1 MVLAGIV
8 VGLILLAIVA
18 ARLWSADEL
27 RERVTQLASDQLGL
41 PVHVDGDVSLRFWP
55 LPTLHATEVRVGPA
69 PGSGDDPVGELEA
82 ISLSMR
88 WWPLISGDLVP
99 ETLRLDAP
107 VARLTPSTLEALAAR
122 GTPTDTGR
130 GDPNEPLDL
139 RVRDG
144 EIHWRTSA
152 GDREMS
158 INGLDLDL
166 DNLHWQRPAEGEHA
180 LAQTSLNL
188 TASAD
193 AVRLNTLHLSDVT
206 LSGSAEDGMFATDDW
221 QMTFLDSRGKGNA
234 TLDFRNSP
242 ANATLEIA
250 FDSLQLANLPEQWA
264 PAGSVS
270 GSAELTAS
278 LTSKVEPGS
287 VLRHLQGEVKLS
299 GRDLRLRG
307 VDLDAELADYRRTQ
321 RFSLVD
327 AGAVIFLGPAALL
340 ATKGSDFVRML
351 DGAQDKQTQVV
362 QLVSDW
368 TIKEGT
374 ARTRDVALS
383 TTRNRVAAQA
393 SLDLPSRRINQ
404 ATVAVVDRQG
414 CPVVTQEVHGSFD
427 APQVEEPNLI
437 EALLGAPIGLL
448 QRGLAA
454 ISRGDESCEVFYAG
468 SVTAPS
474 DWDTTGRQQTPYRP
488 VTDHG
493 GATLS
498 LR

>member
-1 MVLAGIV
+1 MNAITRHPVRSLVIVLAGIV

-18 ARLWSADEL
+18 AWLWSADEL

-55 LPTLHATEVRVGPA
+55 FPTLHATEVRVGSVT
-69 PGSGDDPVGELEA
+69 GSGEAPVGELEA
-82 ISLSMR
+82 ISLSLR
-88 WWPLISGDLVP
+88 WRPLLSGQLAP

-107 VARLTPSTLEALAAR
+107 VARLTPATLAVLAAR
-122 GTPTDTGR
+122 GPPTDTARSGQMESL
-130 GDPNEPLDL
+130 GL

-158 INGLDLDL
+158 ITGLDLDL
-166 DNLHWQRPAEGEHA
+166 DNLHWQRPAEGEHP
-180 LAQTSLNL
+180 LATTSVNL

-193 AVRLNTLHLSDVT
+193 AVRLDALHLSDVT
-206 LSGSAEDGMFATDDW
+206 LSGSAEDGAFAMDDW
-221 QMTFLDSRGKGNA
+221 QMTLLDSRGNGNI
-234 TLDFRNSP
+234 TLDFRTSP
-242 ANATLEIA
+242 PAATLDIA
-250 FDSLQLANLPEQWA
+250 FDSLQLAKLPEPWA

-270 GSAELTAS
+270 GSTDLSAS
-278 LTSKVEPGS
+278 LRSQAEPGS
-287 VLRHLQGEVKLS
+287 LLRHLYGEVTLI

-340 ATKGSDFVRML
+340 ATKGSDFVRLL
-351 DGAQDKQTQVV
+351 DGAPDKQTRVV
-362 QLVSDW
+362 HLVSDW

-414 CPVVTQEVHGSFD
+414 CAVVTQEVHGSFD
-427 APQVEEPNLI
+427 APRVEEPNLV

-448 QRGLAA
+448 KRGLDA
-454 ISRGDESCEVFYAG
+454 ISRGGGRCEVFYAG
-468 SVTAPS
+468 SVAAPA
-474 DWDTTGRQQTPYRP
+474 D
-488 VTDHG
+488 
-493 GATLS
+493 
-498 LR
+498 

>member
-1 MVLAGIV
+1 MNAITRHPLRSLVIVLAGIA
-8 VGLILLAIVA
+8 VGLILLAFVA

-27 RERVTQLASDQLGL
+27 RERVTQQASDQLGL
-41 PVHVDGDVSLRFWP
+41 PVRVDGDISLRFWP
-55 LPTLHATEVRVGPA
+55 FPTLHATEVRVGPG
-69 PGSGDDPVGELEA
+69 PDSGDDPVGEFEA

-107 VARLTPSTLEALAAR
+107 VARLTPGALEAVAAR
-122 GTPTDTGR
+122 DPANDTR
-130 GDPNEPLDL
+130 RDDSFEPLDL
-139 RVRDG
+139 RIRDG
-144 EIHWRTSA
+144 EIHWRTVA

-166 DNLHWQRPAEGEHA
+166 DNLHWQRPAEGEHP
-180 LAQTSLNL
+180 LAETSVNL
-188 TASAD
+188 TASVE
-193 AVRLNTLHLSDVT
+193 AVRLNALHLTDVT
-206 LSGSAEDGMFATDDW
+206 LSGSAEDGAFASDDW
-221 QMTFLDSRGKGNA
+221 QMTFLDSRGDGNA
-234 TLDFRNSP
+234 TLDFRSSP
-242 ANATLEIA
+242 PDATLYIA
-250 FDSLQLANLPEQWA
+250 FNSLQLAKLPEQLA

-270 GSAELTAS
+270 GSTDLSAS
-278 LTSKVEPGS
+278 LRSKAEPGS
-287 VLRHLQGEVKLS
+287 LLRNLHGEVTLS

-351 DGAQDKQTQVV
+351 DGTQDKQTRVV
-362 QLVSDW
+362 HLVSEW
-368 TIKEGT
+368 TIEEGT
-374 ARTRDVALS
+374 AGTRDVALS
-383 TTRNRVAAQA
+383 TPRNRVAAQA

-427 APQVEEPNLI
+427 APQVEEPNLV

-448 QRGLAA
+448 KRGLDA

-468 SVTAPS
+468 SVAAPS
-474 DWDTTGRQQTPYRP
+474 D
-488 VTDHG
+488 
-493 GATLS
+493 
-498 LR
+498 